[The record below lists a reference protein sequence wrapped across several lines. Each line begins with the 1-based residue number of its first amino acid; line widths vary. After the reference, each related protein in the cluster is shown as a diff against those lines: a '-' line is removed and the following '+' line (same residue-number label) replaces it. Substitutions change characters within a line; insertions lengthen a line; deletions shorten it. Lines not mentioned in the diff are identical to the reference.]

1 MRLWNIYIQ
10 KACVKELWNHL
21 RLFIT
26 NDISLSI
33 LTPQTPIFDSIN
45 RIENSV
51 YKITNHIL
59 LIFKLQVYKSRKRGT
74 LELRKSTNEIK
85 KVKLLEKMAAQN
97 HGWNWNSIILG
108 NVMGNKNYKP
118 KNIKKRKEVEK

>member
-1 MRLWNIYIQ
+1 M
-10 KACVKELWNHL
+10 
-21 RLFIT
+21 FIT

-33 LTPQTPIFDSIN
+33 LTPQTAIFDSIN

-97 HGWNWNSIILG
+97 QGGNWNSIILG

-118 KNIKKRKEVEK
+118 KNIKRRKQVEK